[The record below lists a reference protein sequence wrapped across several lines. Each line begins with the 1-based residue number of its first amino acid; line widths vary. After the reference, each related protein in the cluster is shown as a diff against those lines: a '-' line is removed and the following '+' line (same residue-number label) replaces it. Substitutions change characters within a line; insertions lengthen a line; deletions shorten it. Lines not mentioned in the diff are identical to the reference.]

1 MIDPRPSAVD
11 MAHSWTPPWHPS
23 RWLLWYRGTVVPC
36 QLVRHAHADDE
47 VRRIPETRP
56 VAVRLVSVS
65 RAWGSN
71 RCLQQV
77 PLGRGLEAHSDF
89 IQSTCPQGLDTLLDL
104 LRLRSLGAALG
115 ARLSTWLP
123 KQSQACQHVPI

>member
-11 MAHSWTPPWHPS
+11 MPHSWTASLVIPTS
-23 RWLLWYRGTVVPC
+23 GYLCVPLY
-36 QLVRHAHADDE
+36 LVSLSGMRMPTNK

-56 VAVRLVSVS
+56 VAVRLASVS

-89 IQSTCPQGLDTLLDL
+89 IQSTCTQGLDTLLDP
-104 LRLRSLGAALG
+104 LRSRSLGAVLG

-123 KQSQACQHVPI
+123 KQFQACQHVPI